1 MTKKISALC
10 MTIAIVIAYGGT
22 LHAQERIRGFVF
34 ETIDH
39 KTIDS
44 AALKGRPMVINIGSH
59 W

>member
-1 MTKKISALC
+1 